1 MTLTDEQL
9 SRLKFPIG
17 PFRTPDNIDRAEL
30 DSLIKIIEEAP
41 AEYRALTQALTEN
54 DLNKSYREGAWNIR
68 QIVNHLA
75 DMQLLH
81 LFRMKRAITEP
92 DYDVITIVDQ
102 HAWALTPDGLNAPI
116 DVSLDMFES
125 IAKRHVF
132 LIRSLDESQLAR
144 TYFHPLRKISLNQKQ
159 AVAMSAWHVQH
170 HLEHIRIALAN
181 S

>member
-1 MTLTDEQL
+1 MLTDEQL
-9 SRLKFPIG
+9 TRLKFPIG
-17 PFRTPDNIDRAEL
+17 PFKAPDNIDGAEL
-30 DSLIKIIEEAP
+30 DSLVTTIDDAP
-41 AEYRALTQALTEN
+41 AKYRALTQGLPDN
-54 DLNKSYREGAWNIR
+54 DLAKSYRKGAWNIR
-68 QIVNHLA
+68 QIVNHVA

-102 HAWALTPDGLNAPI
+102 HAWALAPDGMNSPI

-125 IAKRHVF
+125 LARRHVF
-132 LIRSLDESQLAR
+132 LIRSLDEAQLEK
-144 TYFHPLRKISLNQKQ
+144 TYFHPIRKISLNQKQ